1 MSEELQ
7 SLVDT
12 LARRLERPVAV
23 DDTSFRLLA
32 YSAHLGTID
41 DMRARVIL
49 NRVAPPEA
57 LAWLRRFR
65 LAKADGPVRLPAD
78 DELGLLPRVA
88 IPVRH
93 QDLQF
98 GYLWL
103 IDADGSLADD
113 DLALATSAAD
123 QAGEML
129 FRERVID
136 ELRDA
141 RAGELVRDLLSAD
154 VDARPLAA
162 DSLIERGFFA
172 SRGGVV
178 VVVVQPLPTAGHE
191 VDEGDRLALGA
202 ALHSAASTLPPRE
215 CLTLV
220 RRNHAVVVLPQTT
233 LERFPRVTQDLC
245 ATAVDRLGGANDRWR
260 TVIAGVGRRTGR
272 LSDAAD
278 SYQQA
283 LAAIRVADVVPMFRP
298 VAGYDA
304 LGIYALLVTLPAD
317 QLDALEILPAVD
329 ALLTP
334 DPSLL
339 VTAEMFLDRAGSS
352 RLVAEELGLHRAS
365 VYNRLRRIEELTGF
379 DLADGEHRLVLHLG
393 IKMARLLGR
402 V

>member
-49 NRVAPPEA
+49 TRVAPPEA

-65 LAKADGPVRLPAD
+65 LAKADGPVRLPSD

-113 DLALATSAAD
+113 DLALAATAAD
-123 QAGEML
+123 QAGEVL

-154 VDARPLAA
+154 VEARPLAA
-162 DSLIERGFFA
+162 DSLIEGGLFA

-202 ALHSAASTLPPRE
+202 ALHSAASALPPRE

-220 RRNHAVVVLPQTT
+220 RRNHAVLVLPQST
-233 LERFPRVTQDLC
+233 LERFPRVAQDLC
-245 ATAVDRLGGANDRWR
+245 ATATERLGTHDRWR
-260 TVIAGVGRRTGR
+260 AVVAGVGRRTGR

-283 LAAIRVADVVPMFRP
+283 MAAIRVADVVPMFRP
-298 VAGYDA
+298 VASYDA
-304 LGIYALLVTLPAD
+304 LGIYALLVTLPSD

-329 ALLTP
+329 ALLAP